1 MWRLLWELPSER
13 ADRCSL
19 AKGSPSCLSIQTS
32 NSSREKLYQSTE
44 NLYQLGKTSLAEPL
58 EKPLLM
64 KDQFGEYL
72 IGMALEDAIAV
83 DLDAFP
89 GNA

>member
-1 MWRLLWELPSER
+1 
-13 ADRCSL
+13 
-19 AKGSPSCLSIQTS
+19 
-32 NSSREKLYQSTE
+32 
-44 NLYQLGKTSLAEPL
+44 
-58 EKPLLM
+58 M